1 MIWIIYSTSFCI
13 CGEIDYL
20 VGECFFWYRLTRVVP
35 DKIHKA
41 VKWLCVY
48 VCWLFWQNSFLGH
61 LLRDDLIN
69 LVKVSICPYVHPSVR
84 TYIRTS
90 VRTYI
95 HMSTFKLNA
104 AINQIV
110 VFVRVDE
117 TFMTIWLSRSS
128 EVRVNVTWDLKF
140 QKWWFSKSISSAIFQ
155 PIKKIPTVSD
165 TRPKYL
171 KSLWLDFWI
180 SS

>member
-48 VCWLFWQNSFLGH
+48 VCWLFWQTVFLGH

-69 LVKVSICPYVHPSVR
+69 PVKMSVRPYVRPSVR
-84 TYIRTS
+84 T
-90 VRTYI
+90 
-95 HMSTFKLNA
+95 STIKHNA

-117 TFMTIWLSRSS
+117 TFTTIWLSRSS